1 MNAPQRRESYPETL
15 TEGVQRSSGSYE
27 LVFAAVIFALIG
39 VGLDRWLGLFP
50 LFTLACSVV
59 GFLGGAASIFYR
71 YRFAMAE
78 AAAARGAAA
87 RSRTSAGGRS

>member
-1 MNAPQRRESYPETL
+1 M
-15 TEGVQRSSGSYE
+15 QRSSGSYE

-50 LFTLACSVV
+50 LFTVVCSVV
-59 GFLGGAASIFYR
+59 GFLGGATSIFYR

-78 AAAARGAAA
+78 ATAARGAGAAA